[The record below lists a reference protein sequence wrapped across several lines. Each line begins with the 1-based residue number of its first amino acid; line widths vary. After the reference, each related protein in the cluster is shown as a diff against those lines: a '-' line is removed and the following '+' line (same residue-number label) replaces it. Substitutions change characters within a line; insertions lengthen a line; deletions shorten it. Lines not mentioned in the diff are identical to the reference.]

1 MIFIMNMLI
10 AHGATGR
17 TGCMFAE
24 LGFWWVDS
32 RKAGV
37 SRKLELSECA
47 ELNVPDPAGA
57 NWYH

>member
-1 MIFIMNMLI
+1 M
-10 AHGATGR
+10 GKTS
-17 TGCMFAE
+17 CMFAE

-47 ELNVPDPAGA
+47 ELDFLDPAGA